1 MTKYKSLDVATI
13 IRIRTGDM
21 SAMKSRSSKTPK
33 ERAIETTLACKPS
46 EPELSSSADEA
57 WDSQGEFAK
66 TILRI
71 EAAVGRPTTLESRL
85 CAMVEHA
92 RAPLT
97 GILVATEFLRTK
109 RAADTCRA
117 VVYCLL
123 THDWGNLSKVGGEN
137 AGTQLSLMHVF
148 GLGLNDWATLKRV
161 PPLVDCPYSA
171 SVDFVES
178 LRQAR

>member
-1 MTKYKSLDVATI
+1 MTKYKRLDAATL
-13 IRIRTGDM
+13 IRIRTGDI
-21 SAMKSRSSKTPK
+21 SAVKDQRSRSPR
-33 ERAIETTLACKPS
+33 ERTTETILACRLS
-46 EPELSSSADEA
+46 EPELSSSADEG
-57 WDSQGEFAK
+57 WDSEVEFAK
-66 TILRI
+66 VILRI

-85 CAMVEHA
+85 CARVEHA

-97 GILVATEFLRTK
+97 GILLATEFLRTK

-123 THDWGNLSKVGGEN
+123 THDWGNLSKVGGEA

-148 GLGLNDWATLKRV
+148 GLGLSDWETLKRV

-171 SVDFVES
+171 SIDFVDS
-178 LRQAR
+178 LRQDR